1 MRKFYQFAIA
11 AAAVCVMAACGNK
24 SGNETKDADSTKAE
38 QPAQAEAPQSRD
50 AETAFFSVTAP
61 EGWKVEVDTTWDA
74 HKDIRMEDVN
84 STETFK
90 PVIRVKVHKEKKMQ
104 EAIDDL
110 TKGSSTYKKGADF
123 KAGDWTFT
131 TVRGSNAINHCFA
144 QLDGGRLLEIEVIYI
159 DPENEAVKPVV
170 ESIKLK

>member
-38 QPAQAEAPQSRD
+38 QPAQAETPQSRD

-61 EGWKVEVDTTWDA
+61 EGWKVEVDTTWDS
-74 HKDIRMEDVN
+74 HKEVRMEDVN

-90 PVIRVKVHKEKKMQ
+90 PVIEVTVHKEKKMQ
-104 EAIDDL
+104 EAIEYL
-110 TKGSSTYKKGADF
+110 TKGGDTYKKGADF
-123 KAGDWTFT
+123 KAGNWTFT

-144 QLDGGRLLEIEVIYI
+144 QLDGGRLLEIEVIYT

>member
-24 SGNETKDADSTKAE
+24 SGNETKDADSTKTE
-38 QPAQAEAPQSRD
+38 QPAQAETPQSRD

-61 EGWKVEVDTTWDA
+61 EGWKVEVDTTWDS
-74 HKDIRMEDVN
+74 HKEVRMEDVN

-90 PVIRVKVHKEKKMQ
+90 PVIEVTVHKEKKMQ
-104 EAIDDL
+104 EAIEYL
-110 TKGSSTYKKGADF
+110 TKGGDTYKKGADF
-123 KAGDWTFT
+123 KAGNWTFT

-144 QLDGGRLLEIEVIYI
+144 QLDGGRLLEIEVIYT

>member
-1 MRKFYQFAIA
+1 MRKFYQFAMA

-24 SGNETKDADSTKAE
+24 SGNEPKDADSTKTE

-74 HKDIRMEDVN
+74 HKDVRMEDVN

-90 PVIRVKVHKEKKMQ
+90 PAIRVKVHKEKKMQ
-104 EAIDDL
+104 EAIEYL
-110 TKGSSTYKKGADF
+110 TKGSDTYKKGADY
-123 KAGDWTFT
+123 KAGNWTFT
-131 TVRGSNAINHCFA
+131 TVRGSNGLNNCFA
-144 QLDGGRLLEIEVIYI
+144 QLDGGRLLEVETIYI

>member
-1 MRKFYQFAIA
+1 MA

-24 SGNETKDADSTKAE
+24 SGNETKDADSTKTE
-38 QPAQAEAPQSRD
+38 QPAQAETPQSRD

-61 EGWKVEVDTTWDA
+61 EGWKVEVDTTWDS
-74 HKDIRMEDVN
+74 HKEVRMEDVN

-90 PVIRVKVHKEKKMQ
+90 PVIEVTVHKEKKMQ
-104 EAIDDL
+104 EAIEYL
-110 TKGSSTYKKGADF
+110 TKGGDTYKKGADF
-123 KAGDWTFT
+123 KAGNWTFT

-144 QLDGGRLLEIEVIYI
+144 QLDGGRLLEIEVIYT

>member
-1 MRKFYQFAIA
+1 MA

-24 SGNETKDADSTKAE
+24 SGNETKNADSTKTE

-61 EGWKVEVDTTWDA
+61 EGWKVEVDTTWDS
-74 HKDIRMEDVN
+74 HKEVRMEDVN

-90 PVIRVKVHKEKKMQ
+90 PVIEVTVHKEKKMQ
-104 EAIDDL
+104 EAIEYL
-110 TKGSSTYKKGADF
+110 TKGGDTYKKGADF
-123 KAGDWTFT
+123 KAGNWTFT

-144 QLDGGRLLEIEVIYI
+144 QLDGGRLLEIEVIYT

>member
-24 SGNETKDADSTKAE
+24 SGNETKDANSTKAE
-38 QPAQAEAPQSRD
+38 QPAQAETPQSRD

-61 EGWKVEVDTTWDA
+61 EGWKVEVDTTWDS
-74 HKDIRMEDVN
+74 HKEVRMEDVN

-90 PVIRVKVHKEKKMQ
+90 PVIEVTVHKEKKMQ
-104 EAIDDL
+104 EAIEYL
-110 TKGSSTYKKGADF
+110 TKGGDTYKKGADF
-123 KAGDWTFT
+123 KAGNWTFT

-144 QLDGGRLLEIEVIYI
+144 QLDGGRLLEIEVIYT

>member
-61 EGWKVEVDTTWDA
+61 EGWKVEVDTTWDS
-74 HKDIRMEDVN
+74 HKEVRMEDVN

-90 PVIRVKVHKEKKMQ
+90 PVIEVTVHKEKKMQ
-104 EAIDDL
+104 EAIEYL
-110 TKGSSTYKKGADF
+110 TKGGDTYKKGADF
-123 KAGDWTFT
+123 KAGNWTFT

-144 QLDGGRLLEIEVIYI
+144 QLDGGRLLEIEVIYT